1 MAGTPPGVAGRMRG
15 WRKMTWALV
24 LWTVAI
30 IVLAIAVSGSQ
41 SCQPVDG
48 VVQVCSGG
56 LDAGKALLLWAGGF
70 AILGLIWVM
79 RKPQTRLCPACGES
93 VKKGPTRC
101 PACSFDFAAAAGAAS
116 GGPG

>member
-1 MAGTPPGVAGRMRG
+1 MAGTPPGLTGQMRG

-24 LWTVAI
+24 LWTAAI

-41 SCQPVDG
+41 SCRPVDG

-79 RKPQTRLCPACGES
+79 RKPQTRLCPACGET
-93 VKKGPTRC
+93 VQKGPTSC